1 MAMMKRLTSIV
12 FVLLVASLAS
22 CGGAVQEK
30 DKERAKI
37 TAALQKYL
45 SERSGLNLSAM
56 DWNIKELKVDRENA
70 SAQVTF
76 AAKEGGAS
84 MVMEYQMKR
93 ENNIWTVQK
102 SGAHSG
108 PEASGGMLAHPPA
121 GTEAAPAMPPAGT
134 GTGALPPGH
143 PPLDPTPKAPA
154 KTPATPKKSS

>member
-1 MAMMKRLTSIV
+1 MMKRLASIV
-12 FVLLVASLAS
+12 VVLLVASLAS
-22 CGGAVQEK
+22 CGVVQEK
-30 DKERAKI
+30 EKERADI

-56 DWNIKELKVDRENA
+56 DWNIKELKVERENA
-70 SAQVTF
+70 SVQVTF
-76 AAKEGGAS
+76 TAKQGGAS

-102 SGAHSG
+102 SGARSS
-108 PEASGGMLAHPPA
+108 PEAPGGVPAHPPA

-143 PPLDPTPKAPA
+143 PPVNPQPKAPV
-154 KTPATPKKSS
+154 KTPPTPKKSN